1 MLPQSNIDLSRG
13 VVFQDQPSLTW
24 IADPVTNRLRGR
36 GDNWEAVRQAV
47 EVIVNVERFKWQIYT
62 PNFGIDYEGLLGNE
76 PGFVASELQR
86 RLVDAFLPDNR
97 ILGIL
102 DKQEATLISDGS
114 YNANADMAFSY
125 DGQTIYIPISST
137 AAWGRT
143 CQIQWNS
150 RSFA

>member
-62 PNFGIDYEGLLGNE
+62 PNFGTDYGGLLGTD
-76 PGFVASELQR
+76 PGYAASELRR
-86 RLVDAFLPDNR
+86 RLEDAFLPDNR
-97 ILGIL
+97 ILGIKDYANTFRDVSL
-102 DKQEATLISDGS
+102 TVTFTALTVFGDVPGSMEAAL
-114 YNANADMAFSY
+114 A
-125 DGQTIYIPISST
+125 
-137 AAWGRT
+137 
-143 CQIQWNS
+143 
-150 RSFA
+150 